1 MSVLATIVETQQRTF
16 ELAGLPS
23 GWMRLLS
30 LLAFAALLYLVF
42 WLYRREAR
50 IGAGPGLRIFMA
62 VLRCGVLLLLAGI
75 WLQPTIAAYLVRT
88 VHGRV
93 VVVVDSSASMSIS
106 DGMDSEQGGAQ
117 TRAARVAA
125 LLDGD
130 QHRWLRR
137 LVERNELSL
146 YTFAERTARVDLP
159 WKSSEAARESAAS
172 VSPSAADSATALF
185 EALPAALRNRTDIGQ
200 AVSAAIDENA
210 GNPLAGIVVITD
222 GGSNKG
228 MAIDAIGALA
238 RRARAPIYAIGVGAE
253 TEPLNV
259 RVASVS
265 APPAAPLNDPF
276 EVRVELVASGI
287 EATSLRLELVAEPL
301 DGATPSSER
310 LVESRN
316 VLLGGDRSSL
326 VELFRVTPSSPG
338 EFLYRA
344 RVEPVPGEPLE
355 ADNQRDATVLV
366 TDEKLRVLLVAGRPS
381 NDYRLVTAL
390 LTRDKTI
397 ELSCWLQSADE
408 RAVRDGNVILTELP
422 RRPEE
427 LFAYDMII
435 LMDPSPGELDSS
447 WAVLVRR
454 MVDEFG
460 GGLLFQAGTHF
471 SSRFLRDPRMQDLV
485 TILPVTPDPDADV
498 RLSEEGP
505 YRLAPV
511 MIEIPAESTGHPL
524 IALQGDPSASR
535 EVWASLSNVW
545 WYLPVQ
551 REKPIA
557 SLLMRAVGERVRGG
571 SAPLLAVQPFGSGR
585 VAFMAFDSTW
595 RWRSTAE
602 PYFNRFWVQCVRFLS
617 QARREGMSR
626 RGTIVI
632 ERDVVNLGE
641 SIQIEARVLDA
652 GFLPISEPRIDATLE
667 SADGSQVAIALS
679 PIVGREGWYSGR
691 VAAMRE
697 GPATVRVP
705 LPGSAAGEAALK
717 KRVRV
722 VRPELEM
729 QTLRMQSD
737 TLSRMAELS
746 GGRFIPLRDAVSLPD
761 EIPSGDVVRPPI
773 RIGDEALWDRG
784 WLLALIAGLLALEWT
799 LRRRNQLL

>member
-1 MSVLATIVETQQRTF
+1 MNVLATIVETQQRAF

-30 LLAFAALLYLVF
+30 LLAVVALLYVVF

-50 IGAGPGLRIFMA
+50 VGAGLGLRIFMA
-62 VLRCGVLLLLAGI
+62 MLRCSVLLLLAGI
-75 WLQPTIAAYLVRT
+75 WLQPTIATYLVRT

-93 VVVVDSSASMSIS
+93 AVVVDSSASMSIA
-106 DGMDSEQGGAQ
+106 DGGDSQEDESR
-117 TRAARVAA
+117 TRASRVAA
-125 LLDGD
+125 LLEGDGY
-130 QHRWLRR
+130 RWLRR
-137 LVERNELSL
+137 LAERNELSL
-146 YTFAERTARVDLP
+146 YTFAERTARMDLP
-159 WKSSEAARESAAS
+159 WNTPDAS
-172 VSPSAADSATALF
+172 VSAVSSEPTPPMSLF
-185 EALPAALRNRTDIGQ
+185 ETLPAALRNRTDIGQ

-210 GNPLAGIVVITD
+210 GNPLAGIVVVTD

-228 MAIDAIGALA
+228 MAVDAIGALA
-238 RRARAPIYAIGVGAE
+238 RRARAPLYVIGVGAD
-253 TEPLNV
+253 TEPMNV
-259 RVASVS
+259 RVASIS

-287 EATSLRLELVAEPL
+287 EITPMRLELLAEPIA
-301 DGATPSSER
+301 GAVGSSER

-316 VLLGGDRSSL
+316 VLLGGERSTL
-326 VELFRVTPSSPG
+326 VELFRVTPASPG

-344 RVEPVPGEPLE
+344 RIEPAPGEPLE
-355 ADNQRDATVLV
+355 TDNQRDTTVLV

-427 LFAYDMII
+427 IFAYDMVI
-435 LMDPSPGELDSS
+435 LMDPSPGELDTS

-485 TILPVTPDPDADV
+485 AILPVTPDPDADV

-511 MIEIPAESTGHPL
+511 TIEIPAESTGHPL
-524 IALQGDPSASR
+524 IALQGDPSVSR
-535 EVWASLSNVW
+535 ELWAAVSNVW
-545 WYLPVQ
+545 WHLPVQ

-571 SAPLLAVQPFGSGR
+571 AAPLLAVQPFGAGR

-602 PYFNRFWVQCVRFLS
+602 PHFNRFWVQLVRYLS
-617 QARREGMSR
+617 QARREGISR

-632 ERDVVNLGE
+632 ERDVVNIGE

-652 GFLPISEPRIDATLE
+652 GFLPISEPRIDATLD
-667 SADGSQVAIALS
+667 SADGTQSPIALS
-679 PIVGREGWYSGR
+679 PVVGREGWYSGR
-691 VAAMRE
+691 VAALRE

-705 LPGSAAGEAALK
+705 LLGGSAGEGALR

-737 TLSRMAELS
+737 TLLRLADLS
-746 GGRFIPLRDAVSLPD
+746 NGKFIPLRDAASLPD
-761 EIPSGDVVRPPI
+761 EIPSGDVVRPPV

-784 WLLALIAGLLALEWT
+784 WLLALISGLLALEWT
-799 LRRRNQLL
+799 LRRRSQLL